1 MTATPTTT
9 AATGSGPA
17 QVSPVL
23 AVPRVAP
30 QRRWRP
36 GLLWLGVAL
45 VVVGG
50 LIGWRVLA
58 SIGMTSQ
65 YLAVAQPMQIGETLT
80 ADKLTTVRITADPAL
95 KPVPAADIKS
105 VLGQYAAVPL
115 MPGTLLTTAQVTGE
129 RAPKPGDQL
138 VGIGLTRDRLPA
150 ERITPGR
157 KVLLV
162 ITDKDNANVGGDQ
175 KPITTAPLTITATA
189 VDVKPGTKDDQ
200 VLVNVAVAERDGP
213 LVASRAA
220 ENRIVVTL
228 TAGN

>member
-1 MTATPTTT
+1 MTATPTTSP
-9 AATGSGPA
+9 ATGKGPA
-17 QVSPVL
+17 QLSPVL

-45 VVVGG
+45 IAVGG
-50 LIGWRVLA
+50 LIGWRVLT
-58 SIGMTSQ
+58 SIGTTSQ
-65 YLAVAQPMQIGETLT
+65 YLAVSQTVQIGETLT
-80 ADKLTTVRITADPAL
+80 ADKLTAVRITADPAL
-95 KPVPAADIKS
+95 KPIPAAAIKS

-115 MPGTLLTTAQVTGE
+115 LPGTLLTTAQVTGE

-162 ITDKDNANVGGDQ
+162 ITAKDNASSGND
-175 KPITTAPLTITATA
+175 KPTTSAPLTITATA
-189 VDVKPGTKDDQ
+189 VDVRPGTKDDQ
-200 VLVNVAVAERDGP
+200 VLLNVAVAERDGP

-228 TAGN
+228 TAGD

>member
-1 MTATPTTT
+1 MTASPTTSP
-9 AATGSGPA
+9 ATGKGPA
-17 QVSPVL
+17 QLSPVL

-45 VVVGG
+45 IAVGG
-50 LIGWRVLA
+50 LIGWRVLT
-58 SIGMTSQ
+58 SIGTTSQ
-65 YLAVAQPMQIGETLT
+65 YLAVSQTVQIGETLT

-95 KPVPAADIKS
+95 KPVPAADLKS

-115 MPGTLLTTAQVTGE
+115 LPGTLLTTAQVTGE

-162 ITDKDNANVGGDQ
+162 ITAKDNASSGD
-175 KPITTAPLTITATA
+175 KPTTSAPLTITATA
-189 VDVKPGTKDDQ
+189 VDVRPGTKDDQ
-200 VLVNVAVAERDGP
+200 VLLNVAVAERDGP
-213 LVASRAA
+213 LVAQRAA

-228 TAGN
+228 TAGD

>member
-1 MTATPTTT
+1 MTATPTTSP
-9 AATGSGPA
+9 ATGKGPA
-17 QVSPVL
+17 QLSPVL

-45 VVVGG
+45 VAVGG
-50 LIGWRVLA
+50 LIGWRVLT
-58 SIGMTSQ
+58 SIGTTSQ
-65 YLAVAQPMQIGETLT
+65 YLAVSQTVQIGETLT

-95 KPVPAADIKS
+95 KPIPAGDINS
-105 VLGQYAAVPL
+105 VLGRYAAVPL
-115 MPGTLLTTAQVTGE
+115 IPGTLLTTAQVTAE

-162 ITDKDNANVGGDQ
+162 ITDKDNAGADQ
-175 KPITTAPLTITATA
+175 KPTTSGPLTITATA
-189 VDVKPGTKDDQ
+189 VDIKAGTKDDQ
-200 VLVNVAVAERDGP
+200 VLLNVAVPERDGP

-228 TAGN
+228 TAGD